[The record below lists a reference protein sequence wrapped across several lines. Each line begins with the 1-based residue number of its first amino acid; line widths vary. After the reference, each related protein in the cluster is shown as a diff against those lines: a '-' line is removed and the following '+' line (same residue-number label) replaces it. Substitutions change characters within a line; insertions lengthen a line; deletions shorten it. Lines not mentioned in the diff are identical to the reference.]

1 MITQETQDIYIPAK
15 DLTKDIRKR
24 LNELLGTTLVKGDEL
39 SVTMNM
45 YLDLTPLMT
54 GKLLDI
60 LVDVPN
66 VEIDTHGYRL
76 AIYRVHEYISELEAS
91 VESYERSITKE

>member
-1 MITQETQDIYIPAK
+1 MITNETQDIYIPAK

-91 VESYERSITKE
+91 VESYERSTTKE